1 MSELLGDFE
10 ERLSEVRAFV
20 DLVSTVEG
28 LVASSTSAGGVT
40 ATLPVSPLQQKVLCA
55 AVYLHLYNLVE
66 ATISNCISVLERA
79 ATVRSA
85 RHFSAGLRS
94 QWARA
99 VARTHEALTPEN
111 RLDAALRLLELA
123 LSDGAA
129 SIKFD
134 AGNGGNWDDEQIYSL
149 AQRFGIALQLRRETE
164 KSVKRPYRDGQGA
177 LKSIRSLRNKLAH
190 GQMSFGVCGDGLGA
204 AQLHELT
211 DVTSQYLREVIA
223 SFEQYL
229 SDGHYLEPEFRLT

>member
-79 ATVRSA
+79 ATVRLSA
-85 RHFSAGLRS
+85 A
-94 QWARA
+94 
-99 VARTHEALTPEN
+99 T
-111 RLDAALRLLELA
+111 
-123 LSDGAA
+123 
-129 SIKFD
+129 
-134 AGNGGNWDDEQIYSL
+134 
-149 AQRFGIALQLRRETE
+149 
-164 KSVKRPYRDGQGA
+164 
-177 LKSIRSLRNKLAH
+177 
-190 GQMSFGVCGDGLGA
+190 
-204 AQLHELT
+204 
-211 DVTSQYLREVIA
+211 
-223 SFEQYL
+223 
-229 SDGHYLEPEFRLT
+229 